1 MKFHYIL
8 ALLALLFVIS
18 YDPKSGTIEKFM
30 NPGKP
35 QSGCCDDPQYMADNK
50 RQCQPVHFQGVT
62 FANESYGCP
71 IQTPQ
76 VNMGA
81 VIGR

>member
-1 MKFHYIL
+1 MKFHYVL
-8 ALLALLFVIS
+8 AIMAILFVIS
-18 YDPKSGTIEKFM
+18 YDPKSGTIEKFV
-30 NPGKP
+30 NPIAKKA
-35 QSGCCDDPQYMADNK
+35 GCCDNTEYMADNK
-50 RQCQPVHFQGVT
+50 KQCEHAHFQGVT

-71 IQTPQ
+71 LKTPE